1 MKALHRKLFRDL
13 RRMVAQVTAIALV
26 VASGVAL
33 FIATM
38 TTYRSLRLSEDHY
51 YASQRFA
58 DVWSS
63 LGRAPLSVARD
74 VTDIPGVAAVDARI
88 SSQVII
94 DVPGLLEPASAVLL
108 SIPDT
113 PTHAVNGVYIR
124 RGRHI
129 EASRTGEV
137 LVSEAFAESN
147 HLAPGDSIAV
157 VVSGRRVSLAI
168 VGVALSPEYVMQVPP
183 GGQSPEDR
191 RFAVIWMAQ
200 KQLESLVDLTGV
212 FNDVALRLS
221 PGADPLQV
229 VKSLD
234 RILEP
239 YGGRGAYGRSSQA
252 SHVMLKEHIDQLKS
266 LAIVVPGIFL
276 LVGAFL
282 VNVVLA
288 RIVST
293 EREQIGM
300 LKAFGY
306 SKLRVALH
314 YLEFAAVVVL
324 VGILLGVSTGVWLGR
339 LMAVFYATFF
349 RFPVLVF
356 RLEAW
361 VVAVVAL
368 ITIGAAFAGALGTL
382 RRVLAMP
389 PIVAMSPEVPT
400 FSRTVW
406 DRLAAANFMPAT
418 WRMILRNVTRRPL
431 RAVLT
436 SAGMALAVAVVVL
449 GSSSAD
455 GIRRMEDV
463 QFQAAQRE
471 DLSVTLS
478 RLRSLAT
485 LPSFANLAGVRRA
498 EPYRALA
505 ARVGTATTRQDVTLL
520 GLLANGTL
528 RRATGNHY
536 EVAVP
541 APNGALITSWL
552 AWKFKLTRGNLLEI
566 EIRDGR
572 HRRIAVRVAGVV
584 DEPLGET
591 IYMELGD
598 LDRLLGEP
606 DTYSGANLL
615 VDARHQNELYAE
627 LKRTPEAVAVRS
639 RRGTLASFRGMTE
652 KSLTFI
658 REIEIIFSV
667 IIAFG
672 VVYNGARIALAER
685 SRELATLR
693 VLGFTRAE
701 ISAVLL
707 GEIGVLAIPAVP
719 AGLLIGYRL
728 TVSVVKAMSSER
740 MHMPLLVEPA
750 TYAFAVLIFVAAALV
765 SALVVRRRLD
775 ALDLVAVLKARE

>member
-1 MKALHRKLFRDL
+1 MKALDRKLFRDL

-33 FIATM
+33 FVATM
-38 TTYRSLRLSEDHY
+38 TTYRSLRLSEDIY
-51 YASQRFA
+51 YAQQRFA
-58 DVWSS
+58 DVWAN
-63 LGRAPLSVARD
+63 LGRAPLSLGQR
-74 VTDIPGVAAVDARI
+74 IGEISGVSAVDARI

-94 DVPGLLEPASAVLL
+94 DVPGLMEPASAVLL

-113 PTHAVNGVYIR
+113 ATHPTNGVYIR

-129 EASRTGEV
+129 EAGKTGEV

-147 HLAPGDSIAV
+147 HLGPGDSIAA
-157 VVSGRRVSLAI
+157 VVSGRRVRLAI
-168 VGVALSPEYVMQVPP
+168 VGVGLSPEYVMQVPQ

-191 RFAVIWMAQ
+191 RFAVIWMARR
-200 KQLESLVDLTGV
+200 QLESLVDLRGA
-212 FNDVALRLS
+212 FNDVALKLS
-221 PGADPLQV
+221 PGADAPQV
-229 VKSLD
+229 IKSLD
-234 RILEP
+234 HILEP

-252 SHVMLKEHIDQLKS
+252 SHVMLKEHIEQLKS

-276 LVGAFL
+276 LVAAFL

-300 LKAFGY
+300 FKAFGY
-306 SKLRVALH
+306 SNLRVALH
-314 YLEFAAVVVL
+314 YLELAAVVVL
-324 VGILLGVSTGVWLGR
+324 AGILVGVATGVWLGR
-339 LMAVFYATFF
+339 IMAVFYATFF

-356 RLEAW
+356 RLEPW

-368 ITIGAAFAGALGTL
+368 ITVTAAFAGALGTL
-382 RRVLAMP
+382 RRVLGMP

-400 FSRTVW
+400 FSRTFW
-406 DRLAAANFMPAT
+406 DRLGAASFMPAT

-463 QFQAAQRE
+463 QFQAAQHE

-478 RLRSLAT
+478 RLRSLST
-485 LPSFANLAGVRRA
+485 LTSFANLPGVRRA

-505 ARVGTATTRQDVTLL
+505 ARVGTATTKQDVTLL
-520 GLLANGTL
+520 GLLAGGTL

-536 EVAVP
+536 EVS
-541 APNGALITSWL
+541 APVASGALITLWL
-552 AWKFKLTRGNLLEI
+552 AKKFHLKRGDLLDV

-572 HRRIAVRVAGVV
+572 HRSIAVRVAGVV
-584 DEPLGET
+584 DEPLGEA

-598 LDRLLGEP
+598 LGRRLGEP

-615 VDARHQNELYAE
+615 VDSRHQNELYAA
-627 LKRTPEAVAVRS
+627 LKRTPEAIAVRS
-639 RRGTLASFRGMTE
+639 RRGTLASFKGMTE

-672 VVYNGARIALAER
+672 VVYNGARIALSER

-719 AGLLIGYRL
+719 AGLFIGYRL

-750 TYAFAVLIFVAAALV
+750 TYAFAVVVFMVAALV
-765 SALVVRRRLD
+765 SAMVVRRRLD
-775 ALDLVAVLKARE
+775 SLDLVAVLKARE